1 MNSRIISPDNDFS
14 AKAPFAI
21 QEGRCRE
28 ALARFFLSLPPAGQQ
43 SDAQRAA
50 YRAALRLLHRL
61 EIRSVLQNAALPR
74 PLLVG
79 DLYGMLRELLHACRR
94 LLDGTGVRITL
105 HLPEVLPPVAA
116 GVEPRIT
123 AMTAVALLRCAAE
136 TGSARAALTATP
148 EQVMLTVSAARDW
161 EQPEVHALAGEAA
174 RLHRG
179 VFTRSGNITALSFH
193 AAAPHAG
200 RWYIPP
206 TADVLLRDPLSP
218 VHIGLCDGELTH
230 GGNG

>member
-14 AKAPFAI
+14 AKAPFSI

-61 EIRSVLQNAALPR
+61 EIRSMLQNAALPR
-74 PLLVG
+74 PLLFG
-79 DLYGMLRELLHACRR
+79 DLYGMLRELLTACRR
-94 LLDGTGVRITL
+94 LLDGAGVTVSL
-105 HLPEVLPPVAA
+105 HLPQALPPVAA
-116 GVEPRIT
+116 GIEPRIT
-123 AMTAVALLRCAAE
+123 AMAAVALFRCAVQA
-136 TGSARAALTATP
+136 GAARASLTATP
-148 EQVMLTVSAARDW
+148 EQVMLTFSAAHAW
-161 EQPEVHALAGEAA
+161 EQPEVSALAREAA

-179 VFTRSGNITALSFH
+179 CFIQSGNVAALSFH
-193 AAAPHAG
+193 AAAVHTG

-218 VHIGLCDGELTH
+218 VHIGLCDGELAQ
-230 GGNG
+230 GGD

>member
-14 AKAPFAI
+14 AKVPVSI

-43 SDAQRAA
+43 SDAQSAA
-50 YRAALRLLHRL
+50 YRAALRLLYRL
-61 EIRSVLQNAALPR
+61 EIRSVLQNASLPR

-79 DLYGMLRELLHACRR
+79 DLYGMLRELLIACRR
-94 LLDGTGVRITL
+94 LLDGVGIRVSL

-116 GVEPRIT
+116 GLEPRIA
-123 AMTAVALLRCAAE
+123 AMAAVALLRCAVQ
-136 TGSARAALTATP
+136 TGAAHASLTATP
-148 EQVMLTVSAARDW
+148 EQVMLAVSAARAW
-161 EQPEVHALAGEAA
+161 EQPEVHALASEAA

-179 VFTRSGNITALSFH
+179 VFTQSGNITALSFH
-193 AAAPHAG
+193 ATAPHAG

-218 VHIGLCDGELTH
+218 VHIGLCDGELAK
-230 GGNG
+230 GEV